1 MSSLLDGVLAC
12 GPLVVG
18 LSAGVGECATVTLAL
33 PKARAKDVDILFDG
47 ERVAGVRSVNLH
59 GKPWMPIARVGE
71 LLVRRFSREW
81 AASDTPI
88 ELSIVVNDPQD
99 GHEVA
104 RLPLGRVTLGEP
116 VSVDAKY
123 IEVPLLAAS

>member
-1 MSSLLDGVLAC
+1 MTLLDGVLAC

-18 LSAGVGECATVTLAL
+18 FNAGVGECATATLAL
-33 PKARAKDVDILFDG
+33 PKARAKDLDVFFDG
-47 ERVAGVRSVNLH
+47 ERVAGVRNVKLH
-59 GKPWMPIARVGE
+59 GAATVEAVTTTGE
-71 LLVRRFSREW
+71 LRVRRFSREW

-88 ELSIVVNDPQD
+88 ELTLVLHDPVD

-104 RLPLGRVTLGEP
+104 RLPCGRVKLGEP

-123 IEVPLLAAS
+123 VDVPLLAVS